1 MPYVPLHVR
10 VAKYL
15 LEHCRGPGPAG
26 GVPPFRVREALGA
39 SDEQV
44 AAAVDELARR
54 GVARSD
60 YGSGTGP
67 FSDPPL
73 TNIYLTQHGWESQ
86 AGGVLYE

>member
-1 MPYVPLHVR
+1 MRYVPLHVR

-26 GVPPFRVREALGA
+26 GVSPFRMREALGA
-39 SDEQV
+39 TDEQL
-44 AAAVDELARR
+44 AAAVEELARR

-60 YGSGTGP
+60 SSFGAGP
-67 FSDPPL
+67 FGDPPL

-86 AGGVLYE
+86 AGGVLDE